1 MSCGKQTYRDLAT
14 IVERWD
20 QVTTD
25 IMSVTMIL
33 WQVRL

>member
-20 QVTTD
+20 QVTN
-25 IMSVTMIL
+25 IMSVIMIL

>member
-20 QVTTD
+20 QAITN
-25 IMSVTMIL
+25 IMSVIMIL
-33 WQVRL
+33 CQVRL

>member
-20 QVTTD
+20 QVITN
-25 IMSVTMIL
+25 IMSVIMTM

>member
-1 MSCGKQTYRDLAT
+1 MTCGKQTYHDLAT

-20 QVTTD
+20 QVTT
-25 IMSVTMIL
+25 IMSIIMIL